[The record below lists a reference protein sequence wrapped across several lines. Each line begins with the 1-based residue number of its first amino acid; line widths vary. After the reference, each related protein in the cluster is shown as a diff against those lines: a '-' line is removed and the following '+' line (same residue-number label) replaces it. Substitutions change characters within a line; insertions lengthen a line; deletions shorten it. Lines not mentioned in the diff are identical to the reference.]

1 MCDCEMDPT
10 GIDRTLKEL
19 SGRILTG
26 TARQED
32 PRDFEYLSAR
42 RTSGL
47 VQLPSIRWVSRGSLL
62 VHRY

>member
-1 MCDCEMDPT
+1 MCDCEMNPT

-32 PRDFEYLSAR
+32 PRDAYEWVGATAFDSL
-42 RTSGL
+42 GL
-47 VQLPSIRWVSRGSLL
+47 
-62 VHRY
+62 